1 MNRQIVALVAT
12 DKIAKKINEVL
23 NENPSEAKRVS
34 VFKLEKGKN
43 VFYWDY
49 ECFLDVIDKRL
60 GITSILLDY
69 NDSTSEGYKLFIN
82 GDDQYSDTVVN
93 DVGEEVFEGYDM
105 KYHFNFIDDMKYNV
119 IRETVDDIISELN
132 LVENISEIDTN
143 KLIVELDKINSIV
156 TSLKDNTNDVIN
168 ENYGV

>member
-1 MNRQIVALVAT
+1 MNKQIVALITT
-12 DKIAKKINEVL
+12 DDIAKRIKKVL
-23 NENPSEAKRVS
+23 TENPSEAKRVS
-34 VFKLEKGKN
+34 VFKLEKGGN

-60 GITSILLDY
+60 GITSILSDY

-82 GDDQYSDTVVN
+82 WDDQYSDTVVN
-93 DVGEEVFEGYDM
+93 DVGEEVFEDYDM
-105 KYHFNFIDDMKYNV
+105 EYLFNFIDGMKYNMIKETIANV
-119 IRETVDDIISELN
+119 INQLN
-132 LVENISEIDTN
+132 LVGNTSEIDTN

-156 TSLKDNTNDVIN
+156 TSLENNTNDVIN

>member
-1 MNRQIVALVAT
+1 MNKQIVALITT
-12 DKIAKKINEVL
+12 DEIAKRIKKVL
-23 NENPSEAKRVS
+23 TENPSEAKRVS
-34 VFKLEKGKN
+34 VFKLEKGGN

-60 GITSILLDY
+60 GITSILSDY

-82 GDDQYSDTVVN
+82 WDDQYSDTVVN
-93 DVGEEVFEGYDM
+93 DVGEEVFEDYDM
-105 KYHFNFIDDMKYNV
+105 EYLFNFIDGMKYNMIKETIANV
-119 IRETVDDIISELN
+119 INQLN
-132 LVENISEIDTN
+132 LVGNTSEIDTN

-156 TSLKDNTNDVIN
+156 TSLENNTNDVIN